1 MKKRINQN
9 IDIVVSTIK
18 FLINFLL
25 LKMILLT

>member
-9 IDIVVSTIK
+9 IDIAVSTIK